1 MQQNFNTEVQELSM
15 AELAQVAGGDHRD
28 YPQTD
33 LTDIC
38 L

>member
-15 AELAQVAGGDHRD
+15 AELEQVGGGDHRD

-33 LTDIC
+33 IC
-38 L
+38 F